1 MKNAETWVLVLQLSR
16 KDGEINPCNVLVGH
30 GLIRNSADVDA
41 VDGGVNRDVE
51 GLGAGNEFPH
61 EKAKQHLH
69 LVGSPGV
76 VALVR
81 AVGENP
87 QPFAD
92 LVHSGWG

>member
-1 MKNAETWVLVLQLSR
+1 MLFVFVSGPYMPLTV
-16 KDGEINPCNVLVGH
+16 VGLLFDRVDRH
-30 GLIRNSADVDA
+30 GSIRNSADVDA

-81 AVGENP
+81 AIGENP